1 MKNRFQL
8 RKIAVTLIAALVFY
22 SCANR
27 GQGPQGGPKDE
38 LPPKVMKSSPAQNS
52 VNVKNGRVEIDFDE
66 NVNLK
71 DIVKN
76 VIISPPQRQNPEITS
91 YGRRVNVQFK
101 DTLLSN
107 TTYSIDF
114 GSAIVDNNEANV
126 LKNYV
131 FSFATG
137 SEIDTLQIAGTLL
150 NAEDLNPLQGITIGI
165 YDDLNDTVFIRKP
178 FLRIGRTDETGHFT
192 VSNVRNGKYRVYALN
207 DLNRDY
213 FLQKGEGLAFDEKSY
228 QTGFEF
234 ITKPDTVWKDSIT
247 VDTIRFVPATRFLPD
262 DVVLKYFKDNFKRQY
277 LAKSERTEPHLINM
291 IFNTVS
297 EELPEIRPLNI
308 NWDNKMLL
316 QKNAT
321 LDSLSLW
328 LTDSALINTDTIS
341 LEVKYLKSD
350 SAFKLQPQTDTVR
363 FMMRK
368 PAKKPTTTKAAKK
381 KEFLNIMTNLSS
393 QFDVYRPVVLNFT
406 VPIKIYDVAKI
417 HLSQLVDTV
426 LTPIPFKLEK
436 KDSIGMTFEIN
447 HKWIPETTYQLVVD
461 SAAFFSI
468 YNLQNDNLKNEL
480 KIKSLDEYSSLK
492 LFLADYDST
501 AVFQVMSKDDKLVR
515 TAPIV
520 KGGTKVEYLQPGD
533 YFVRMYLDRN
543 QNGKWDPGN
552 YFENLQP
559 EEVYYYEKKL
569 TLIKNWEFEETWDY
583 KAIPLV
589 KQKPQELKKS
599 DQQKSN
605 NQ

>member
-165 YDDLNDTVFIRKP
+165 YDDLNDTAFIRKP

>member
-165 YDDLNDTVFIRKP
+165 YDDLNDTAFIRKP

-234 ITKPDTVWKDSIT
+234 ITKPDTVWKDSLTI
-247 VDTIRFVPATRFLPD
+247 DTIRFVPATRFLPD

>member
-165 YDDLNDTVFIRKP
+165 YDDLNDTAFIRKP

-328 LTDSALINTDTIS
+328 LTDSALINNDTIS

-543 QNGKWDPGN
+543 QNGKWVPGN

>member
-165 YDDLNDTVFIRKP
+165 YDDLNDTAFIRKP

-350 SAFKLQPQTDTVR
+350 SAFKLQSQTDTVR

>member
-165 YDDLNDTVFIRKP
+165 YDDLNDTAFIRKP

-234 ITKPDTVWKDSIT
+234 ITKPDTVWKDSLTI
-247 VDTIRFVPATRFLPD
+247 DTIRFVPATRFLPD

-552 YFENLQP
+552 FFENLQP

>member
-165 YDDLNDTVFIRKP
+165 YDDLNDTAYIRKP
-178 FLRIGRTDETGHFT
+178 ILRIGRTDETGHFT

>member
-165 YDDLNDTVFIRKP
+165 YDDLNDTAFIRKP

-247 VDTIRFVPATRFLPD
+247 VDTIRFVPATRFLPE

>member
-165 YDDLNDTVFIRKP
+165 YDDLNDTAFIRKP

-234 ITKPDTVWKDSIT
+234 ITKPDTVWKDSLKI
-247 VDTIRFVPATRFLPD
+247 DTIRFVPATRFLPD

>member
-165 YDDLNDTVFIRKP
+165 YDDLNDTAFIRKP

-234 ITKPDTVWKDSIT
+234 ITKPDTVWKDSLTI
-247 VDTIRFVPATRFLPD
+247 DTIRFVPATRFLPD

-533 YFVRMYLDRN
+533 YFVRMNLDRN
-543 QNGKWDPGN
+543 QKGKWDPGN

>member
-165 YDDLNDTVFIRKP
+165 YDDLNDTAFIRKP

-234 ITKPDTVWKDSIT
+234 ITKPDTVWKDSLTI
-247 VDTIRFVPATRFLPD
+247 DTIRFVPATRFLPD

-447 HKWIPETTYQLVVD
+447 HKWIPETAYQLVVD

>member
-165 YDDLNDTVFIRKP
+165 YDDLNDTAFIRKP

-291 IFNTVS
+291 LFNTVS
-297 EELPEIRPLNI
+297 EELPEIRQLNI

-501 AVFQVMSKDDKLVR
+501 AVFQVMSKDDKLVS

>member
-165 YDDLNDTVFIRKP
+165 YDDLNDTAFIRKP

-262 DVVLKYFKDNFKRQY
+262 DVVLKYFKYNFKRQY

>member
-38 LPPKVMKSSPAQNS
+38 LPPKVIKSSPAQNS

-165 YDDLNDTVFIRKP
+165 YDDLNDTAFIRKP

-291 IFNTVS
+291 LFNTVS
-297 EELPEIRPLNI
+297 EELPEIRQLNI

-501 AVFQVMSKDDKLVR
+501 AVFQVMSKDDKLVS

>member
-131 FSFATG
+131 FSFASG

-234 ITKPDTVWKDSIT
+234 ITKPDTVWKDSLTI
-247 VDTIRFVPATRFLPD
+247 DTIRFVPATRFLPD

>member
-1 MKNRFQL
+1 MKSRFQL

-165 YDDLNDTVFIRKP
+165 YDDLNDTAFIRKP

-552 YFENLQP
+552 FFENLQP

>member
-165 YDDLNDTVFIRKP
+165 YDDLNDTAFIRKP

-515 TAPIV
+515 TAPVV

>member
-165 YDDLNDTVFIRKP
+165 YDDLNDTAFIRKP

-461 SAAFFSI
+461 SAAFFFI

>member
-1 MKNRFQL
+1 
-8 RKIAVTLIAALVFY
+8 
-22 SCANR
+22 
-27 GQGPQGGPKDE
+27 
-38 LPPKVMKSSPAQNS
+38 
-52 VNVKNGRVEIDFDE
+52 
-66 NVNLK
+66 
-71 DIVKN
+71 
-76 VIISPPQRQNPEITS
+76 
-91 YGRRVNVQFK
+91 
-101 DTLLSN
+101 
-107 TTYSIDF
+107 
-114 GSAIVDNNEANV
+114 
-126 LKNYV
+126 
-131 FSFATG
+131 
-137 SEIDTLQIAGTLL
+137 
-150 NAEDLNPLQGITIGI
+150 
-165 YDDLNDTVFIRKP
+165 
-178 FLRIGRTDETGHFT
+178 
-192 VSNVRNGKYRVYALN
+192 
-207 DLNRDY
+207 
-213 FLQKGEGLAFDEKSY
+213 
-228 QTGFEF
+228 
-234 ITKPDTVWKDSIT
+234 
-247 VDTIRFVPATRFLPD
+247 TIRFVPATRFLPD

-277 LAKSERTEPHLINM
+277 LAKSERTEPHLITM

>member
-165 YDDLNDTVFIRKP
+165 YDDLNDTAFIRKP

-350 SAFKLQPQTDTVR
+350 SAFKLQPQTDTIR
-363 FMMRK
+363 FMLRK

>member
-165 YDDLNDTVFIRKP
+165 YDDLNDTAFIRKP

-328 LTDSALINTDTIS
+328 LTDSALFNTDTIS